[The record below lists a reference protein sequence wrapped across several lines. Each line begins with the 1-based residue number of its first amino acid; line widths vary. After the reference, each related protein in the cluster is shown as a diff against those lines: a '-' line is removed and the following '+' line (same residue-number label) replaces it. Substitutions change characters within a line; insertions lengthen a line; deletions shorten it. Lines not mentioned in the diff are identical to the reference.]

1 MKLFSN
7 HKWWWLLLI
16 AATFVVSV
24 ITSQHI
30 TLTGILATMA
40 GHLTFSIVIAAIPW
54 LVYRLSGRPLSTEQM
69 MSTIT
74 MGWFIMAVFN
84 LMEMP

>member
-1 MKLFSN
+1 MKLFSS

-16 AATFVVSV
+16 VATFIVSI
-24 ITSQHI
+24 ITSRYI
-30 TLTGILATMA
+30 TLTGILASMA
-40 GHLTFSIVIAAIPW
+40 GHLAFSIVIATIPW

-69 MSTIT
+69 MATIT
-74 MGWFIMAVFN
+74 VGWFILAVFN

>member
-7 HKWWWLLLI
+7 HKWWWLLLTG
-16 AATFVVSV
+16 ATFVVSV

-30 TLTGILATMA
+30 TLTGILSTMA
-40 GHLTFSIVIAAIPW
+40 GHLAFSVVIATIPW

-84 LMEMP
+84 LMVMP